1 MKLVA
6 RNLRGG
12 YGQAAVLFGLDLEFA
27 QSEVVALLGR
37 NGAGKSSTLRA
48 LIGLLPR
55 RSGSIRLDGQDI
67 ARLPP
72 YAIARLGLG
81 YVPEDRR
88 VFQGLTVEENLAVG
102 RRIPRPGAPAWTPDR
117 LYALFPNLRPLRRR
131 RGGQMSGGEQQML
144 AIARTLMGNPALLL
158 LDEPAEGLAPLV
170 VDALADTIQTLKAE
184 GLGILLSEQNPRF
197 ARRVADRAY
206 VLERGE
212 IRFAG
217 AIDGQGTGLGI

>member
-1 MKLVA
+1 MRLEV

-12 YGQAAVLFGLDLEFA
+12 YGPASVLFGIDLDLA
-27 QSEVVALLGR
+27 QGEVVALLGR

-55 RSGSIRLDGQDI
+55 RSGILRLDGRDI

-72 YAIARLGLG
+72 HAVARRGLG

-88 VFQGLTVEENLAVG
+88 IFQGLTVEENLAVG
-102 RRIPRPGAPAWTPDR
+102 YQPSRPGAPAWTPER
-117 LYALFPNLRPLRRR
+117 LYALFPNLGPLRHR

-144 AIARTLMGNPALLL
+144 AVARTLMGNPALLL
-158 LDEPAEGLAPLV
+158 LDEPAEGLAPLI
-170 VDALADTIQTLKAE
+170 VDALADAIQTLKSE
-184 GLGILLSEQNPRF
+184 GVGILLAEQNPRF
-197 ARRVADRAY
+197 ARRVADRTY

-212 IRFAG
+212 IRSEGEG
-217 AIDGQGTGLGI
+217 ANFGV